1 MIDKSQYHQTEIP
14 RELDMVVSG
23 SIWEG
28 RSRRRK
34 RKKAGAYLKRAGCA
48 AAALLVCLTLLL
60 NLSPT
65 VARAMWEIPVLGKLC
80 RVVTLREYHFADE
93 IKFIDARIPQM
104 ENWGKTNLEKRVN
117 LEIQK
122 KIYDCILE
130 SETIARDYYEA
141 FVETGGSP
149 EDFHPMGITVDY
161 AVKSITQEHASFVIW
176 KCESFFR
183 AYEQWYYYNID
194 LQSGRILSLK
204 DWFGNDYRQIVARSV
219 EKTIAGWEEERRS
232 ALWEDI
238 ALEDL
243 ISENTDFYINEENQV
258 VVVFPRYSI
267 ACGAAGRLEFVITPE
282 E

>member
-1 MIDKSQYHQTEIP
+1 MPIYS
-14 RELDMVVSG
+14 EL
-23 SIWEG
+23 
-28 RSRRRK
+28 
-34 RKKAGAYLKRAGCA
+34 
-48 AAALLVCLTLLL
+48 
-60 NLSPT
+60 P
-65 VARAMWEIPVLGKLC
+65 
-80 RVVTLREYHFADE
+80 
-93 IKFIDARIPQM
+93 
-104 ENWGKTNLEKRVN
+104 WGKTNLEKRVN

-243 ISENTDFYINEENQV
+243 ISENTDFYTNEENQV